1 MEAAAAKRRELEWDQ
16 EVERRGAEP
25 QSTDKIGAS
34 EEELSRETTPDF
46 WPISTLSRQDV
57 DQVVC
62 FHRQDFTL
70 PMSCWCQATDMT
82 GEEKLT
88 VATHSQ
94 SSQSLAVWSSLPLS
108 TRSPFSGSYTIE
120 LM

>member
-1 MEAAAAKRRELEWDQ
+1 MCLHILSHSSFRTFQ
-16 EVERRGAEP
+16 EVERRGEEP
-25 QSTDKIGAS
+25 QSTERIGTK

-46 WPISTLSRQDV
+46 CPISTFRFNIKSEQAIERP
-57 DQVVC
+57 
-62 FHRQDFTL
+62 TL
-70 PMSCWCQATDMT
+70 PRSCWCHPTDIT

-88 VATHSQ
+88 VATHSD
-94 SSQSLAVWSSLPLS
+94 SSHILAVWSSLPLS

>member
-1 MEAAAAKRRELEWDQ
+1 MEAAAAKRRELEWDH
-16 EVERRGAEP
+16 EVERRGADP

-46 WPISTLSRQDV
+46 WPISTFRQA
-57 DQVVC
+57 QVVSSVLPII
-62 FHRQDFTL
+62 RIPTL

-88 VATHSQ
+88 VATHAQ
-94 SSQSLAVWSSLPLS
+94 SSQSLAVWSSLPLR
-108 TRSPFSGSYTIE
+108 TRSPFSGSYTME